1 MSDFEFIGKEI
12 NRVDGLLKV
21 SGKATYTAD
30 IYSPNLLYAR
40 ILTSPLSHAKIKS
53 IDFEEAKKLSGVR
66 SIVTGKDNPILFGI
80 YLGDKPALAIDK
92 VRYFGE
98 PILAVVADSE
108 EIAEKAIRLIKVE
121 YEPLPFVGNSLDA
134 LKESAPIIH
143 ENMASYSHIP
153 SIHPEPGTNIANRTK
168 IRKGD
173 IETGFK
179 EADVV
184 IEEEFCFPPGDHV
197 AMEPRAVICEIL
209 PDGKVVIF
217 SSTQAP
223 FVVRNLLSKFFGIP
237 HEKIEIIV
245 HKVGGGFGGKAGIQL
260 EGLAL
265 ILSKSVGGKPVK
277 LVNKREEDILSSPGR
292 IGFYGKVKIGA
303 KNDGKITAINILYIF
318 DSGAYADYAVN
329 ISRGAAVSCTGP
341 YNVLNV
347 SCDSLCVY
355 TNHPFATAYRGFG
368 HIELSFAIERAIDI
382 LSKKLN
388 LDPIKIR
395 LINAIKK
402 GDTTPTQQLMD
413 ESTGDLKKCIE
424 SVKELINWNE
434 GDYIKVSE
442 NKVRAKGIACF
453 WKPPMIPPNTDAGAI
468 ITFNENGSINLS
480 VGVVE
485 IGSGTQTGLAQIVA
499 SKFKIDPK
507 MVNVVSDVITDRSP
521 HDWTTAASRSLV
533 MAGRATLDACD
544 DAINQIKEIAS
555 AVLRCSKEDLD
566 IEDGKVFIIGA
577 RDKFIELKNLVL
589 GYVYPNGNSIGGP
602 IIGRGKYIARFLTD
616 IDKDT
621 GKGEPSLEYTIGAEA
636 VEVEVNLKD
645 GSYKILKAACVLDA
659 GRVIN
664 KKLAKHQV
672 IGGINM
678 AIGFSTTEGFVFD
691 SRERVI
697 NNSLRDFKIPR
708 FSEKPEY
715 LVDFVETP
723 QLDGPYGARGIGEEG
738 ILGIPGALSNALSR
752 AIEKEIK
759 KLPITFE
766 KVFNKIK
773 EGK

>member
-277 LVNKREEDILSSPGR
+277 LVNKREEDIVSSPGR

>member
-1 MSDFEFIGKEI
+1 MSNLEFIGKEI
-12 NRVDGLLKV
+12 NRIDGLLKV

-30 IYSPNLLYAR
+30 IHSPNLLYAR

-66 SIVTGKDNPILFGI
+66 SIVTGKDYPTLFGI

-98 PILAVVADSE
+98 PVLAVVADSE

-121 YEPLPFVGNSLDA
+121 YEQLPFVGNPLDA

-173 IETGFK
+173 VETGFK
-179 EADVV
+179 EADVI
-184 IEEEFCFPPGDHV
+184 IEDEFCFPPGDHV

-237 HEKIEIIV
+237 NEKIEIIV

-277 LVNKREEDILSSPGR
+277 LVNKREEDIVSSPGR

-303 KNDGKITAINILYIF
+303 KNDGKITAMDILYVF

-341 YNVLNV
+341 YNVPNV
-347 SCDSLCVY
+347 RCDSLCVY

-368 HIELSFAIERAIDI
+368 HIELSFALERAIDI

-388 LDPIKIR
+388 LDPSKIR

-424 SVKELINWNE
+424 RVKELINWDE

-442 NKVRAKGIACF
+442 DKVRAKGIACF

-499 SKFKIDPK
+499 SKFKMDPK
-507 MVNVVSDVITDRSP
+507 MINVVSEVITDRSP

-555 AVLRCSKEDLD
+555 AVLKCPKEDLD
-566 IEDGKVFIIGA
+566 IEDGKVFVIGA

-602 IIGRGKYIARFLTD
+602 IIGRGKYISRFLTD
-616 IDKDT
+616 INKDT

-645 GSYKILKAACVLDA
+645 GNYKILKAACVLDA

-697 NNSLRDFKIPR
+697 NNTLRDFKIPR

-738 ILGIPGALSNALSR
+738 ILGISGALSNALSR

-759 KLPITFE
+759 RLPITFE

-773 EGK
+773 EG